1 MTLERKEGG
10 PGAASGRETAG
21 RGSAERT
28 KERGSGTIPPHALHF
43 MSSRQCPYLA
53 CGKGSMRTVLELLP
67 AEEKAAL
74 QSFRITLRAA
84 RRVAEACR
92 ALGGWLIE
100 PELLSF
106 DPAEIYFT
114 RDGRRA
120 CLQLGG
126 MGLGLYD
133 GMLYFLDRL
142 DELSAASGAGRIA
155 ERLRDLEPAGHA
167 GTSVPGCEDILREL
181 SLWELELD

>member
-10 PGAASGRETAG
+10 PGAAPGWETAG

-28 KERGSGTIPPHALHF
+28 KERVSGTIPPHALHF
-43 MSSRQCPYLA
+43 VSSRQCPYLA

-155 ERLRDLEPAGHA
+155 ARLRDLEPDGQS